1 MARIVGV
8 DLPKK
13 KRIEY
18 ALTYIYGIGLKTSR
32 DILNAV
38 NISYDKRVQD
48 LGEDEVSSIA
58 KEIQSHHIVEGDLR
72 KKVTMDIKALMD
84 LGNYRG
90 LRHRKGLPVRGQTTK
105 NNARTR
111 KGKKK
116 TVGSASK

>member
-1 MARIVGV
+1 MARIAGV

-13 KRIEY
+13 KRVEY

-38 NISYDKRVQD
+38 NISFDKRVND
-48 LGEDEVSSIA
+48 LSEDEVSSIS
-58 KEIQSHHIVEGDLR
+58 KKIQEGYIVEGDLR
-72 KKVTMDIKALMD
+72 KKVTMDIKALMEV
-84 LGNYRG
+84 GSYRG
-90 LRHRKGLPVRGQTTK
+90 IRHRKGLPVRGQTTK

-116 TVGSASK
+116 TIGSK